1 VGVKIGI
8 NGFGRIGRQVFKA
21 IYENYA
27 GEVELVAVNDLTDD
41 ATLAHL
47 LKHDS
52 VYGRFDA
59 EIADGDNAI
68 VVNGTEIRSLEE
80 RDPAKLPWGALGVDV
95 VLESTGFFR
104 EVENDPEA
112 DAYKKSAYQHI
123 DAGAKKVIISA
134 PASGKADYLVTLVLG
149 VNAEVYDPAKHSLIS
164 NASCTTNSL
173 APMCKVLHESFGI
186 TNGIMTTVHSYTSDQ
201 NLMDGPHK
209 DLRRARHAAENIV
222 PTTTGA
228 ASAIGV
234 VIPDLDGR
242 LDGIA
247 LRVPTPTGSVTD
259 LVVNVEKSTSK
270 AEVNA
275 AFKVAAEGDLAGYLE
290 YSEEPIVRTDIVGDP
305 ASCIFDS
312 EFTKVID
319 GTLVKVLGWYDNE
332 WGYSMRTA
340 ELLKMIGESV

>member
-1 VGVKIGI
+1 VSVKVGI

-21 IYENYA
+21 IYENYS

-41 ATLAHL
+41 ATLAYL
-47 LKHDS
+47 LKYDS

-59 EIADGDNAI
+59 EIADGDGAI
-68 VVNGTEIRSLEE
+68 MVNGTKIKSLEE
-80 RDPAKLPWGALGVDV
+80 RDPAKLPWADLGVEV

-104 EVENDPEA
+104 EVEDDPEQE
-112 DAYKKSAYQHI
+112 AYRKSAHQHI
-123 DAGAKKVIISA
+123 EAGAKKVIISA
-134 PASGKADYLVTLVLG
+134 PARGKADYLVTLVLG
-149 VNAEVYDPAKHSLIS
+149 VNDDAYDPAQHSLIS
-164 NASCTTNSL
+164 NASCTTNCL
-173 APMCKVLHESFGI
+173 APMCKVLHENFTI
-186 TNGIMTTVHSYTSDQ
+186 VNGIMTTVHSYTSDQ
-201 NLMDGPHK
+201 NLMDGPHR
-209 DLRRARHAAENIV
+209 DLRRARAAAENIV

-259 LVVNVEKSTSK
+259 LVVNVEKSTSV
-270 AEVNA
+270 EGVNA
-275 AFKVAAEGDLAGYLE
+275 AFKAAADGELAGYLE
-290 YSEEPIVRTDIVGDP
+290 YTEAPIVRADIVGSP

-312 EFTKVID
+312 ELTKVID
-319 GTLVKVLGWYDNE
+319 GTLVKALGWYDNE

-340 ELLKMIGESV
+340 ELLKIIGERL